1 MPRYVDITVPLV
13 PGKVPLYPGDTE
25 LVVER
30 AMSQQDGSPNNV
42 SRLVCS
48 VHGGTHVDG
57 AVHFIEGAAGVDAV
71 SLDALI
77 GPAVAEGLRIPGG
90 AERVLVRTRNSR
102 LWDSPHF
109 TPDFTAFT
117 ADGARVLVDRGV

>member
-30 AMSQQDGSPNNV
+30 AMSQRDGSPNNV

-48 VHGGTHVDG
+48 VHAGTHVDG

-71 SLDALI
+71 PLDALI
-77 GPAVAEGLRIPGG
+77 GPAVVVDATHVEGHIDAAAAEGLRIPDG

-102 LWDSPHF
+102 LWDDP
-109 TPDFTAFT
+109 
-117 ADGARVLVDRGV
+117 